1 MAVNKN
7 FVVKNGIEVAT
18 DLVYAPSDLDKVG
31 IGSTL
36 PTTKL
41 NVLGG
46 IAAQDGK
53 FTGITTV
60 VQEFNVGTSNTI
72 FTVKGPRD
80 YGSGSSFHSGLVG
93 INTATPRWPVHIR
106 GANTVST
113 GGTDA
118 AFTAFIEGD
127 VKVKGFPDGAS
138 GTPTGGKIEARSI
151 QLDSQI
157 GFVSTYNL
165 DVNGISTFTGI
176 ATFTNAEFEHIIVSG
191 TGTTNAPSAVF
202 SGVKADGIGAT
213 TLNVSG
219 VSTFQ
224 NNVHLLDGDILEFGG
239 ALHDNGDLKIYHNGS
254 HSYIEDSSGTGD
266 LYVISNELL
275 VQNASGNKIGAKF
288 KQNEAVDLFFNNE
301 FKFGTVS
308 AGASVAGILTASS
321 GFEGYAGITTIS
333 PSGGITT
340 FKSSDIFLYGSQTV
354 YGAVGNGVTVVG
366 LTSTKNL
373 HVTGIA
379 SINQLDVGT
388 VTSGLNVTGAG
399 MTVAGI
405 SSISTLYIGAGGTV
419 LLTNSEGTVRI
430 GTASTPATVTLN
442 GGSIPS
448 IGLVIALG
456 G

>member
-7 FVVKNGIEVAT
+7 FVVKNGLEVSD
-18 DLVYAPSDLDKVG
+18 DLIFASSDLDKVG
-31 IGSTL
+31 IGSTI
-36 PTTKL
+36 PTTALDVK
-41 NVLGG
+41 GG
-46 IAAQDGK
+46 ITAEDGK

-72 FTVKGPRD
+72 FTVKGPFD
-80 YGSGSSFHSGLVG
+80 YPTNSPFHSGLIG
-93 INTATPRWPVHIR
+93 INTATPGYPVHILN
-106 GANTVST
+106 ANPGTAGTNFPTLYVEGNARIQRYGDGST
-113 GGTDA
+113 G
-118 AFTAFIEGD
+118 
-127 VKVKGFPDGAS
+127 S
-138 GTPTGGKIEARSI
+138 GNIEATGI
-151 QLDSQI
+151 YLDSQI

-165 DVNGISTFTGI
+165 DVNGISTFSGI
-176 ATFTNAEFEHIIVSG
+176 STFTNAEFQHIIVSG

-224 NNVHLLDGDILEFGG
+224 NNVHLLDNDKLEFGG
-239 ALHDNGDLKIYHNGS
+239 ALHDNGDLTIYHNGS
-254 HSYIEDSSGTGD
+254 HSYIEDASGTGD
-266 LYVISNELL
+266 LYIATNELL
-275 VQNASGNKIGAKF
+275 VQNAAKNKTGAKF
-288 KQNEAVDLFFNNE
+288 KQNEAVDLFYNNV

-321 GFEGYAGITTIS
+321 GFEGYAGVTTIA
-333 PSGGITT
+333 PSGGIST
-340 FKSSDIFLYGSQTV
+340 FKGSDLYVYGSQTV

-366 LTSTKNL
+366 LTSTKHL

-379 SINQLDVGT
+379 SLASLDVGT
-388 VTSGLNVTGAG
+388 VTSGLNVTGFG
-399 MTVAGI
+399 ITAGI
-405 SSISTLYIGAGGTV
+405 TSVSTLKIGAGGTV
-419 LLTNSEGTVRI
+419 IEAYSTGTVNI
-430 GTASTPATVTLN
+430 GSGATPATVLLN

>member
-7 FVVKNGIEVAT
+7 FIVKNGLEVSE
-18 DLVYAPSDLDKVG
+18 DLIFASSDLDKVG
-31 IGSTL
+31 IGSTI
-36 PTTKL
+36 PTTALDVK
-41 NVLGG
+41 GG
-46 IAAQDGK
+46 ITAEDGK

-72 FTVKGPRD
+72 FTVKGPFD
-80 YGSGSSFHSGLVG
+80 YPTNSPFHSGLIG
-93 INTATPRWPVHIR
+93 INTATPGYPVHILN
-106 GANTVST
+106 ANPGTAGTNFPTLYVEGNARIQRYGDGST
-113 GGTDA
+113 G
-118 AFTAFIEGD
+118 
-127 VKVKGFPDGAS
+127 S
-138 GTPTGGKIEARSI
+138 GNIEATGI
-151 QLDSQI
+151 YLDSQI

-165 DVNGISTFTGI
+165 DVNGISTFSGI
-176 ATFTNAEFEHIIVSG
+176 STFTNAEFQHIIVSG

-224 NNVHLLDGDILEFGG
+224 NNVHLLDNDKLEFGG
-239 ALHDNGDLKIYHNGS
+239 ALHDNGDLTIYHNGS
-254 HSYIEDSSGTGD
+254 HSYIEDASGTGD
-266 LYVISNELL
+266 LYIATNELL
-275 VQNASGNKIGAKF
+275 VQNAAKNKTGAKF
-288 KQNEAVDLFFNNE
+288 KQNEAVDLFYNNV

-321 GFEGYAGITTIS
+321 GFEGYAGVTTIA
-333 PSGGITT
+333 PSGGIST
-340 FKSSDIFLYGSQTV
+340 FKGSDLYVYGSQTV

-366 LTSTKNL
+366 LTSTKHL

-379 SINQLDVGT
+379 SLASLDVGT
-388 VTSGLNVTGAG
+388 VTSGLNVTGFG
-399 MTVAGI
+399 ITAGI
-405 SSISTLYIGAGGTV
+405 TSVSTLKIGAGGTV
-419 LLTNSEGTVRI
+419 IEAYSTGTVNI
-430 GTASTPATVTLN
+430 GSGATPATVLLN

>member
-7 FVVKNGIEVAT
+7 FVVKNGIEVNE
-18 DLVYAPSDLDKVG
+18 DLIFASSDLDKVG
-31 IGSTL
+31 IGSTI
-36 PTTKL
+36 PTTTLDVK
-41 NVLGG
+41 GQG
-46 IAAQDGK
+46 IAAPDGK
-53 FTGITTV
+53 FTGIVTAI
-60 VQEFNVGTSNTI
+60 QEFNVGTSNTI

-80 YGSGSSFHSGLVG
+80 YPTNSPFHSGLIG
-93 INTATPRWPVHIR
+93 INTATPGYPVHILN
-106 GANTVST
+106 ANPGTAGTNFPTLYVEGNARIQRYGDGST
-113 GGTDA
+113 G
-118 AFTAFIEGD
+118 
-127 VKVKGFPDGAS
+127 S
-138 GTPTGGKIEARSI
+138 GNIEATGI
-151 QLDSQI
+151 YLDSQI

-224 NNVHLLDGDILEFGG
+224 NNVHLLDNDKLEFGG
-239 ALHDNGDLKIYHNGS
+239 ALHDNGDLTIYHDGS
-254 HSYIEDSSGTGD
+254 HSFIEDASGTGN
-266 LYVISNELL
+266 LNISSNELL
-275 VQNASGNKIGAKF
+275 IQNASTNKIGAKF
-288 KQNEAVDLFFNNE
+288 KQNEAVDLLFNNE
-301 FKFGTVS
+301 FRFGTVS

-321 GFEGYAGITTIS
+321 GFEGYAGVTTIA
-333 PSGGITT
+333 PSGGIST
-340 FKSSDIFLYGSQTV
+340 FKGSDLYVYGSQTV

-366 LTSTKNL
+366 LTSTKHL

-379 SINQLDVGT
+379 SLASLDVGT
-388 VTSGLNVTGAG
+388 VTSGLNVTGFG
-399 MTVAGI
+399 ITAGI
-405 SSISTLYIGAGGTV
+405 TSVSTLKIGAGGTV
-419 LLTNSEGTVRI
+419 IEAYSTGTVNI
-430 GTASTPATVTLN
+430 GSGATPATVLLN

>member
-1 MAVNKN
+1 MAVNKH

-18 DLVYAPSDLDKVG
+18 DLIYAPSDLDKVG
-31 IGSTL
+31 VGSTI
-36 PTTKL
+36 PTTKIDI
-41 NVLGG
+41 LGG
-46 IAAQDGK
+46 LAAQDGK

-93 INTATPRWPVHIR
+93 VNTATPGYPVHIR

-113 GGTDA
+113 GGTDG

-127 VKVKGFPDGAS
+127 VKVKGFPDGGS

-213 TLNVSG
+213 SFNVTG

-224 NNVHLLDGDILEFGG
+224 NNVHFLDSDILNFGG
-239 ALHDNGDLKIYHNGS
+239 ALHDTGDLQIYHNS
-254 HSYIEDSSGTGD
+254 ANSYIDDRGTGQ
-266 LYVISNELL
+266 LYIRG
-275 VQNASGNKIGAKF
+275 NAINVEKYTGESIATFTADGS
-288 KQNEAVDLFFNNE
+288 VDLFHNNAL
-301 FKFGTVS
+301 KFQTVGT
-308 AGASVAGILTASS
+308 GASVIGIATASG

-399 MTVAGI
+399 ITVAGI

-419 LLTNSEGTVRI
+419 LLVNSEGTVRI
-430 GTASTPATVTLN
+430 GTASTPSSVTVN

>member
-7 FVVKNGIEVAT
+7 FIVKNGLEVSE
-18 DLVYAPSDLDKVG
+18 DLIFASSDLDKVG
-31 IGSTL
+31 IGSTI
-36 PTTKL
+36 PTTALDVK
-41 NVLGG
+41 GG
-46 IAAQDGK
+46 ITAEDGK
-53 FTGITTV
+53 FTGIATA

-80 YGSGSSFHSGLVG
+80 YPTNSPFHSGLIG
-93 INTATPRWPVHIR
+93 INTATPGYPVHILN
-106 GANTVST
+106 ANPGTAGTNFPTLYVEGNARIQRYGDGST
-113 GGTDA
+113 G
-118 AFTAFIEGD
+118 
-127 VKVKGFPDGAS
+127 S
-138 GTPTGGKIEARSI
+138 GNIEATGI
-151 QLDSQI
+151 YLDSQI

-213 TLNVSG
+213 SFNVTG

-224 NNVHLLDGDILEFGG
+224 NNVHFLDSDILNFGG
-239 ALHDNGDLKIYHNGS
+239 ALHDTGDLQIYHNS
-254 HSYIEDSSGTGD
+254 ANSYIDDRGTGQ
-266 LYVISNELL
+266 LYIRG
-275 VQNASGNKIGAKF
+275 NAINVEKYTGESIATFTADGS
-288 KQNEAVDLFFNNE
+288 VDLFHNNAL
-301 FKFGTVS
+301 KFQTVGT
-308 AGASVAGILTASS
+308 GASVIGIATASG

-354 YGAVGNGVTVVG
+354 YGAVGNGVTVVC

-399 MTVAGI
+399 ITVAGI

-419 LLTNSEGTVRI
+419 LLVNSEGTVRI
-430 GTASTPATVTLN
+430 GTASTPSSVTVN

>member
-7 FVVKNGIEVAT
+7 FIVKNGLEVSD
-18 DLVYAPSDLDKVG
+18 DLIFASSDLDKVG
-31 IGSTL
+31 IGSTI
-36 PTTKL
+36 PTTALDVK
-41 NVLGG
+41 GG
-46 IAAQDGK
+46 ITAEDGK
-53 FTGITTV
+53 FTGIATA

-80 YGSGSSFHSGLVG
+80 YPTNSPFHSGLIG
-93 INTATPRWPVHIR
+93 INTATPGYPVHILN
-106 GANTVST
+106 ANPGTAGTNFPTLYVEGNARIQRYGDGST
-113 GGTDA
+113 G
-118 AFTAFIEGD
+118 
-127 VKVKGFPDGAS
+127 S
-138 GTPTGGKIEARSI
+138 GNIEATGI
-151 QLDSQI
+151 YLDSQI

-165 DVNGISTFTGI
+165 DVNGISTFSGI
-176 ATFTNAEFEHIIVSG
+176 ATFTNAEFQHIIVSG

-224 NNVHLLDGDILEFGG
+224 NNVHLLDNDKLEFGG
-239 ALHDNGDLKIYHNGS
+239 ALHDNGDLTIYHNGS
-254 HSYIEDSSGTGD
+254 HSYIEDASGTGD
-266 LYVISNELL
+266 LYIATNELL
-275 VQNASGNKIGAKF
+275 VQNAAKNKTGAKF
-288 KQNEAVDLFFNNE
+288 KQNEAVDLFYNNV

-321 GFEGYAGITTIS
+321 GFEGYAGVTTIA
-333 PSGGITT
+333 PSGGIST
-340 FKSSDIFLYGSQTV
+340 FKGSDLYVYGSQTV

-366 LTSTKNL
+366 LTSTKHL

-379 SINQLDVGT
+379 SLASLDVGN
-388 VTSGLNVTGAG
+388 VTSGLNVTGFG
-399 MTVAGI
+399 ITAGI
-405 SSISTLYIGAGGTV
+405 TSVSTLLIGAGGTV
-419 LLTNSEGTVRI
+419 IEAYSNGTVNI
-430 GTASTPATVTLN
+430 GSATTAATVLLN